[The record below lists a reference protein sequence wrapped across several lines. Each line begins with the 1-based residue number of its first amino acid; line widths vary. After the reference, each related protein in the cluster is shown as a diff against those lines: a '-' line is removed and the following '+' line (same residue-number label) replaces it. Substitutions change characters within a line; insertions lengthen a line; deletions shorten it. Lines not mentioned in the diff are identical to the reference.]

1 VGHHS
6 NAALLGGRDQ
16 KFHCDLPMLAFG
28 FGRRQGKDINVSIAY
43 GSKFAT
49 ASRVLWCSIRIPDWS
64 SIRTILRKKEE

>member
-1 VGHHS
+1 
-6 NAALLGGRDQ
+6 
-16 KFHCDLPMLAFG
+16 MLAFG